1 MTRDSSICS
10 TRIIHAYLSLSFYN
24 TQKIQMLL
32 FKSIN
37 QINPTHFNNVNMYQ
51 QISGQLESDFTD
63 MRYQILININVRP
76 KVVN

>member
-1 MTRDSSICS
+1 
-10 TRIIHAYLSLSFYN
+10 
-24 TQKIQMLL
+24 MLL

-51 QISGQLESDFTD
+51 QISGQLKSDFTD
-63 MRYQILININVRP
+63 MRYQILININLRP